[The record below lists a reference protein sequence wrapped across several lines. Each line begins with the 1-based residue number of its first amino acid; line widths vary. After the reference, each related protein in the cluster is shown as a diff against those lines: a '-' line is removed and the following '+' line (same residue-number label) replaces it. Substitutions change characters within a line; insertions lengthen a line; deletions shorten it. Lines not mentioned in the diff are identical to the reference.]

1 MSSNL
6 TSEYTIDLQ
15 IRDDKSKDAI
25 RELEK
30 GLKEVGNIAKKAA
43 NGSDMAKSLQD
54 AQSAAN
60 RMIRQ
65 IGELSKDTTLDVDS
79 IVKAYGKSSQKAV
92 AALETQYARLK
103 DEQNKIAGEHTQL
116 TEKLKEQQI
125 IYRDIVKHGGDSHVI
140 AQQIRQLEEQIGKL
154 GYGRLESQ
162 IRQNREIR
170 ASLVASAQQAK
181 LDAAMAKKKAA
192 MQKEIAKL
200 TELQAKRDAATQK
213 NARKALDEQIKR
225 QKVLIKSMEQ
235 AEKVQQACAKQQDA
249 ITNAINK
256 SEKAQS
262 RLSRIFDRA
271 TKGLQIAYN
280 ATGMVGGVGR
290 MVAGGARAITSGLS
304 MVSDASNRAVER
316 EHAANRVKGMS
327 ADEASAMLGD
337 IYVRTGAD
345 YSTIVDAINRVRS
358 VLGNAGRDEIAQ
370 AAAIEVRYPGMSLA
384 FASTE
389 TKANMDH
396 INAYANRMRAVQ
408 KATGASD
415 EQIQASAQKM
425 ANYDKSGAFDS
436 ASVTEMQAIYLGLQN
451 SGAFETQ
458 EELDTAFDRFVRDRR
473 GRDEPAWKTAEGYDW
488 TKTMP
493 KSRDRLQVANTLQK
507 TMNWKD
513 IRMATNTED
522 RTSPGQTAAERT
534 AERMRG
540 LEERRNQMLIKL
552 VDILEPIIDEFSK
565 LLDSDKITK
574 IVNGLVKFLAEVVP
588 LLATVLAKIAE
599 KIEILTDDSKD
610 FFRRLDD
617 AAGVDQSSWF
627 SSSSTKKRREAVA
640 NFFGFA
646 NGGIALGP
654 SLVGERGP
662 EAIIPLDYSRSQRAE
677 NIAYSIQNNFSM
689 SGNQTTALALAEAV
703 SSRDFSRAMGRAAFK
718 AGRLGAF

>member
-1 MSSNL
+1 M
-6 TSEYTIDLQ
+6 
-15 IRDDKSKDAI
+15 
-25 RELEK
+25 
-30 GLKEVGNIAKKAA
+30 
-43 NGSDMAKSLQD
+43 
-54 AQSAAN
+54 
-60 RMIRQ
+60 
-65 IGELSKDTTLDVDS
+65 
-79 IVKAYGKSSQKAV
+79 
-92 AALETQYARLK
+92 
-103 DEQNKIAGEHTQL
+103 
-116 TEKLKEQQI
+116 
-125 IYRDIVKHGGDSHVI
+125 
-140 AQQIRQLEEQIGKL
+140 
-154 GYGRLESQ
+154 
-162 IRQNREIR
+162 
-170 ASLVASAQQAK
+170 ASAQQAK
-181 LDAAMAKKKAA
+181 VDAAMAKKKAA

-225 QKVLIKSMEQ
+225 QKALIKSMEQ

-249 ITNAINK
+249 ITNAINR

-262 RLSRIFDRA
+262 RLSRFLERA
-271 TKGLQIAYN
+271 GKVLQHTYN
-280 ATGMVGGVGR
+280 AAGLVGGVGR
-290 MVAGGARAITSGLS
+290 MVAGGARAITSGLG

-358 VLGNAGRDEIAQ
+358 VLGNASRDEIAQ

-389 TKANMDH
+389 TKANMEH

-425 ANYDKSGAFDS
+425 ANYDRSGAFDS

-473 GRDEPAWKTAEGYDW
+473 GLDEPAWKTAEGYDW

-493 KSRDRLQVANTLQK
+493 KSRDRMQVANTLQK

-522 RTSPGQTAAERT
+522 RTTPGQTAAERT

-588 LLATVLAKIAE
+588 LLVDVLAKIADEIE
-599 KIEILTDDSKD
+599 KFAETNQKI
-610 FFRRLDD
+610 
-617 AAGVDQSSWF
+617 
-627 SSSSTKKRREAVA
+627 REAAATGDTETMKETVNA
-640 NFFGFA
+640 ELKKSNFGKLFGLDSFGFA

-689 SGNQTTALALAEAV
+689 SGNQTTALALTEAV